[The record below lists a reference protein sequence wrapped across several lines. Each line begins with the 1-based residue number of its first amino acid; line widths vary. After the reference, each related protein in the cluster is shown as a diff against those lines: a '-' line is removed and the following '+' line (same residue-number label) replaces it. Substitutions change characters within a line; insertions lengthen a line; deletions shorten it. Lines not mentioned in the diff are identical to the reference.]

1 VNRRRSTFFAATVA
15 LSFGLHSQRARAQ
28 LGVNGT
34 PIRTSQYSIDLFQGP
49 VLASTRVIGMGGA
62 YVAIA
67 EDVEGSFYNPAAP
80 AVRLPWSRHNI
91 DYDLGAGITSP
102 GGLQRSDFFNSGSDR
117 TNLASS
123 SPGRFVFL
131 DAEGQL
137 QIDNWGVGA
146 GVAMQQYSL
155 QRVATTTSEKQSDQ
169 LSSQVYVMLLQ
180 LARSTADGQLVIG
193 VGLRPTMLN
202 VTNQNPSANQPSLL
216 FSTAGLGYSTGIL
229 WRPND
234 MAFRVG
240 ASVNSAVKTRAST
253 AATGIKVDSIG
264 NRIISPDTPDEMYL
278 PERVGLPWEVDL
290 GVAVQFGARPF
301 NPKWIP
307 PNELLRPVRRRLE
320 WRRLERARQRRQRL
334 DAARGSPAA
343 EQAQLVEQLDREEEA
358 ASAVDA
364 AELDR
369 EKSLVDQTLRERE
382 RKLGRW
388 HILISSSLRI
398 SGTVNDAVGV
408 ESFLQRVVDR
418 SGQRTVASPHLGLE
432 SEVISNWLKLRAGLY
447 GEPTRF
453 SNNRAAPRAH
463 TTIGFEQKLF
473 PWRVF
478 GLYSEGTTWRIQM
491 AADFSERY
499 FGWSGSIGVWR

>member
-1 VNRRRSTFFAATVA
+1 VNRRRSTLIAAA
-15 LSFGLHSQRARAQ
+15 LALGFGLHSQLASAQ

-34 PIRTSQYSIDLFQGP
+34 PIRTSRYSIDLFQGP

-80 AVRLPWSRHNI
+80 AVRLPRSRHNI
-91 DYDLGAGITSP
+91 DYDLAAGITSP
-102 GGLQRSDFFNSGSDR
+102 GSLQRSDFFNSGSNR

-137 QIDNWGVGA
+137 QIDNWGIGA

-155 QRVATTTSEKQSDQ
+155 QRGATTTSAAKTDQ

-193 VGLRPTMLN
+193 VGLRPTVLN

-216 FSTAGLGYSTGIL
+216 FSTAGLGYSAGML

-234 MAFRVG
+234 LAFRVG
-240 ASVNSAVKTRAST
+240 ASINSAVKTRAS
-253 AATGIKVDSIG
+253 AASTGTMVDLAG
-264 NRIISPDTPDEMYL
+264 NRIISPNTPDEMYL

-301 NPKWIP
+301 NPRWIP
-307 PNELLRPVRRRLE
+307 PNDLLRPVRRRLE
-320 WRRLERARQRRQRL
+320 WRRMERMRQRQQRL
-334 DAARGSPAA
+334 DAAKGNPA
-343 EQAQLVEQLDREEEA
+343 EQARLVEQLDREEREA
-358 ASAVDA
+358 IAADA
-364 AELDR
+364 EELDR

-388 HILISSSLRI
+388 YILISSSLRI
-398 SGTVNDAVGV
+398 SGTVNDAVGI

-453 SNNRAAPRAH
+453 GNSRAAPRAH

-478 GLYSEGTTWRIQM
+478 GLYSEGTALRIQM